1 MVRTPGSDQDR
12 DMTQTPQQEQDQVRS
27 GVDTDHL
34 RDYEQL
40 RRSVDDRKIAGV
52 AGGLGRHLNI
62 DPTILRVLFVVLCFF
77 GGAGFVLY
85 GAAWLI
91 VPEEGQARGNIE
103 TSAGTRTAL
112 LVIAA
117 VVAGLL
123 VLGDS
128 WGGFRFPWPLAI
140 VALLVFLVLRRR
152 DHPTTL
158 AAPDESA
165 SAPAWAAPV
174 PPSPAPRRK
183 QGPLLFGFTLAV
195 VAVALGA
202 LGLYDVAG
210 GHVTP
215 SAYPALALAVIGVVL
230 VVGAWVGRAGGLILL
245 GVVAAL
251 VLAVTALANP
261 AFDSGRAVSV
271 EATSA
276 GQVAD
281 TYFVPAGRMYV
292 DLSQV
297 RDVGNLD
304 GRTVDIG
311 ARAGEIIVV
320 VPADVRTVVSA
331 RVSGPG
337 EIDTPQRNGNGFN
350 VRVDDVLN
358 TGVGSP
364 VLDLRLHL
372 YAGHIEV
379 RQS

>member
-1 MVRTPGSDQDR
+1 MTETPH
-12 DMTQTPQQEQDQVRS
+12 QEQDQVRS

-34 RDYEQL
+34 RDYEHL
-40 RRSVDDRKIAGV
+40 RRSVSDRKIAGV

-91 VPEEGQARGNIE
+91 VPEEGQTRGNIE
-103 TSAGTRTAL
+103 TSSGTRTVL

-117 VVAGLL
+117 VVAALL

-140 VALLVFLVLRRR
+140 VALVAFLVLRRR
-152 DHPTTL
+152 DNP
-158 AAPDESA
+158 AAVPAQQEPVA
-165 SAPAWAAPV
+165 SDGWAAPA
-174 PPSPAPRRK
+174 PPYQAPRRK
-183 QGPLLFGFTLAV
+183 QGPLLFGFTLAL

-210 GHVTP
+210 GHVTS
-215 SAYPALALAVIGVVL
+215 SAYPALALAVVGVML

-245 GVVAAL
+245 GIVAAL
-251 VLAVTALANP
+251 VLAVTSLANP
-261 AFDSGRAVSV
+261 GFDNGRRISV

-281 TYFVPAGRMYV
+281 SYFLPAGRVYV
-292 DLSQV
+292 DLSKV
-297 RDVGNLD
+297 RDVANLD
-304 GRTVDIG
+304 GRTIDIG
-311 ARAGEIIVV
+311 VRAGEIVVV
-320 VPADVRTVVSA
+320 VPDGVRTIVTAEVT
-331 RVSGPG
+331 GPG
-337 EIDTPQRNGNGFN
+337 EIDTPGRNGNGFN
-350 VRVDDVLN
+350 VHVDDVLN

-364 VLDLRLHL
+364 VLNLRLHL

-379 RQS
+379 RQP